1 LSVAATRA
9 RIPPEAYGEPV
20 DELNP
25 PVEEPIRLLICDDHR
40 ILTDTLAAVV
50 ATDPGLE
57 LIGTLSS
64 PNEAVESIQR
74 GHPHVVLMD
83 IEFREGING
92 IEATRR
98 IKEVSPETVVVIMTA
113 HEDERL
119 MARAVDAGASG
130 FLKKTEGVDEFLG
143 AIKAAAAGEILIDQD
158 TLARLLPEMMREK
171 EAREEAERLLDRLTP
186 REREIL
192 ELSARGLRTAEVA
205 RRLSISPQTVQTH
218 VRNILAKL
226 RVHSKLQA
234 VAFAVRSGAI
244 SP

>member
-1 LSVAATRA
+1 
-9 RIPPEAYGEPV
+9 V
-20 DELNP
+20 DELNQP
-25 PVEEPIRLLICDDHR
+25 SGERIRLLICDDHR

-50 ATDPGLE
+50 ATDPGLD
-57 LIGTLSS
+57 LTDTLSS
-64 PNEAVESIQR
+64 PGAALESVQR
-74 GHPHVVLMD
+74 NHPDVVLMD
-83 IEFREGING
+83 VEFREGING

-98 IKEVSPETVVVIMTA
+98 IKEISPETVVVIMTA

-143 AIKAAAAGEILIDQD
+143 AVKAAAAGEILIDQD

-192 ELSARGLRTAEVA
+192 ELSAQGFRTAEVA

-234 VAFAVRSGAI
+234 VAFAVRAGGI
-244 SP
+244 GP